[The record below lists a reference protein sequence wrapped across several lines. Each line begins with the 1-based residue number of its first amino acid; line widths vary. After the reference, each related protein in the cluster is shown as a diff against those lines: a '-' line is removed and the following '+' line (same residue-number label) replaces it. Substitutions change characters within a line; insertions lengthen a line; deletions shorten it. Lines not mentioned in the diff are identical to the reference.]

1 MKLFYKTV
9 LIFLMFGLFCGCT
22 KQRISGPLPGMEFVL
37 IPAGSFQM
45 GSSEGND
52 NEKPIHE
59 VTLQP
64 FYMMTTEVTQIA
76 WKDLMGSN
84 PSHFTGNNLPV
95 ESISWEDCQEFIWT
109 LNKKYPG
116 KDFRLPTE
124 AEWEYA
130 CRAGSSTTFNT
141 GDELKKEY
149 ANFNY
154 AALFAGV
161 GGSDELKTMPIRS
174 YSPNRWGLF
183 DMHGNVC
190 EWCQDWDGDYP
201 DYPVKDPKG
210 ASKDSYKV
218 HRGGSYISIA
228 GACRSANRNRESP
241 HKRKSKIGFRIVKAN
256 P

>member
-130 CRAGSSTTFNT
+130 CRAGTTT
-141 GDELKKEY
+141 RYYSGDKEFDLDQVAWY
-149 ANFNY
+149 KGNS
-154 AALFAGV
+154 GKETHPV
-161 GGSDELKTMPIRS
+161 GGKT
-174 YSPNRWGLF
+174 PNNFGLY
-183 DMHGNVC
+183 DMHGNVWEFC
-190 EWCQDWDGDYP
+190 EDWYH
-201 DYPVKDPKG
+201 
-210 ASKDSYKV
+210 DSYSDAPFDGSAWLIPSGHRRV
-218 HRGGSYISIA
+218 IRGGSCCKYADELLSVTR
-228 GACRSANRNRESP
+228 GGDEGSHYTC
-241 HKRKSKIGFRIVKAN
+241 GFRLAMN
-256 P
+256 TR